1 MLCPIFKI
9 FIDIETFKNVV
20 PICGHNM
27 AYVRAKKRGDK
38 TYYYLVEGKR
48 ENGKVK
54 QKVVKYLGPNP
65 KVVKVNLDKA
75 KTKVLAETV
84 FLADIKTSDELKTRL
99 DQVGIPYPESDIVEM
114 NLSHKIGKKKFNLF
128 LYFATSEEI

>member
-1 MLCPIFKI
+1 MLCPDSEI
-9 FIDIETFKNVV
+9 FIDIETLKNVV
-20 PICGHNM
+20 PIHGHNM
-27 AYVRAKKRGDK
+27 TYVRGKKRGDK

-114 NLSHKIGKKKFNLF
+114 NLSHKIGEKKFNLF
-128 LYFATSEEI
+128 LYFATSEKV

>member
-1 MLCPIFKI
+1 
-9 FIDIETFKNVV
+9 V
-20 PICGHNM
+20 PIYGHNM
-27 AYVRAKKRGDK
+27 AYVRSKKRGDK

-48 ENGKVK
+48 VNGKVR

-65 KVVKVNLDKA
+65 KIVRVNLDKA

-84 FLADIKTSDELKTRL
+84 FLEDINSSDELKARL
-99 DQVGIPYPESDIVEM
+99 DLVGIPYPESDIVEM

-128 LYFATSEEI
+128 LYFATSEEV